1 VVTENEIRS
10 QADVSPSAWDSCN
23 SHAMV
28 RYAPER
34 LSELRRRI
42 PTNPMRERGMPSLTR
57 PVGVGRIAFV
67 AIIGLLLTASAAYAD
82 AVSEGVPHVAWSLFG
97 TRSKAVY
104 DSAPG
109 NVTPHPAVA
118 RIIVPEDGSTAFG
131 SGTLVGV
138 NKDHGLVITNWH
150 VVRDGVGLVEVVFPD
165 GFRSNA
171 KPLKV
176 DSDWDLAALVIW
188 RPKVEPV
195 KIATQPPRQGD
206 LLTIHGYG
214 RGQYRIATG
223 HCSNYFSPRIDFPH
237 EMVELDVEA
246 RQGDSGGP
254 IFNQSGELAGVLFGA
269 GEGTTLGSF
278 APRVRFFLASA
289 VPDFEQSTSQA
300 LVAGDRPAPTV
311 ILPEKNN
318 VAATLSLY
326 PSSPWSPP
334 AVISATKPV
343 SNTKPA
349 AKSAGVGASAES
361 PPADA
366 GRWHSLATTGSYDLI
381 KTLLAAVG
389 LTAITLRL
397 LKTIR

>member
-1 VVTENEIRS
+1 MFRRS
-10 QADVSPSAWDSCN
+10 LFA
-23 SHAMV
+23 
-28 RYAPER
+28 
-34 LSELRRRI
+34 I
-42 PTNPMRERGMPSLTR
+42 
-57 PVGVGRIAFV
+57 V
-67 AIIGLLLTASAAYAD
+67 ALLLIAPTVDAD
-82 AVSEGVPHVAWSLFG
+82 APDDGIPRIAWSLFG

-118 RIIVPEDGSTAFG
+118 RIIVPEDGATAFG

-150 VVRDGVGLVEVVFPD
+150 VVRDGTGLVEVVFPD

-195 KIATQPPRQGD
+195 KIAAQPPHQGD

-223 HCSNYFSPRIDFPH
+223 HCTNYLSPRIDFPH

-269 GEGTTLGSF
+269 GQGTTLGSF
-278 APRVRFFLASA
+278 APRVRYFLASA
-289 VPDFEQSTSQA
+289 VPDFEHSTAQA
-300 LVAGDRPAPTV
+300 LATAERPAPNV
-311 ILPEKNN
+311 LLPDEISK
-318 VAATLSLY
+318 ATASSCY

-334 AVISATKPV
+334 LLADAKKTI
-343 SNTKPA
+343 SNTKPQVQL
-349 AKSAGVGASAES
+349 AGVGARVES
-361 PPADA
+361 PQTNA
-366 GRWHSLATTGSYDLI
+366 GSWQDLAMTGWYDPL

>member
-1 VVTENEIRS
+1 MFR
-10 QADVSPSAWDSCN
+10 
-23 SHAMV
+23 HAL
-28 RYAPER
+28 ER
-34 LSELRRRI
+34 FSKLRRRI
-42 PTNPMRERGMPSLTR
+42 HTNPTREQGGPSLTR
-57 PVGVGRIAFV
+57 RVGVRRTWNPALV
-67 AIIGLLLTASAAYAD
+67 AIVALLLSAPAVFAD
-82 AVSEGVPHVAWSLFG
+82 APDDGIPRIAWSLFG
-97 TRSKAVY
+97 TRSNAVY

-150 VVRDGVGLVEVVFPD
+150 VVRDGTGLVEVVFPD

-176 DSDWDLAALVIW
+176 DSDWDLAALIIW
-188 RPKVEPV
+188 RPNVEPV

-223 HCSNYFSPRIDFPH
+223 HCTNYFSPRIDFPH

-269 GEGTTLGSF
+269 GQGTTLGSF
-278 APRVRFFLASA
+278 APRVRYFLATA
-289 VPDFEQSTSQA
+289 VPGFEQSTNQA
-300 LVAGDRPAPTV
+300 LAAADRPAPNV
-311 ILPEKNN
+311 VLPEKNN
-318 VAATLSLY
+318 VAATLACY

-334 AVISATKPV
+334 NITNVSK
-343 SNTKPA
+343 SNTNAKPQVQL
-349 AKSAGVGASAES
+349 AGVGPIAES
-361 PPADA
+361 PQA
-366 GRWHSLATTGSYDLI
+366 GSSGWHNITMNGWYDPL
-381 KTLLAAVG
+381 KTLLAAIG

>member
-1 VVTENEIRS
+1 
-10 QADVSPSAWDSCN
+10 
-23 SHAMV
+23 
-28 RYAPER
+28 
-34 LSELRRRI
+34 
-42 PTNPMRERGMPSLTR
+42 
-57 PVGVGRIAFV
+57 
-67 AIIGLLLTASAAYAD
+67 
-82 AVSEGVPHVAWSLFG
+82 
-97 TRSKAVY
+97 
-104 DSAPG
+104 
-109 NVTPHPAVA
+109 
-118 RIIVPEDGSTAFG
+118 VPEDGATAFG

-223 HCSNYFSPRIDFPH
+223 HCTNYFSPRVDFPH

-278 APRVRFFLASA
+278 APRVRNFLASA
-289 VPDFEQSTSQA
+289 VPDFEQTTSQSLA
-300 LVAGDRPAPTV
+300 VGDRPAPTV
-311 ILPEKNN
+311 ILPDKNN
-318 VAATLSLY
+318 VAATLSDY

-334 AVISATKPV
+334 ATASATKPV
-343 SNTKPA
+343 ANISSTKPPTPV
-349 AKSAGVGASAES
+349 AGAGALTE
-361 PPADA
+361 PPTADS
-366 GRWHSLATTGSYDLI
+366 GGWHSLATTGPYDMV

>member
-1 VVTENEIRS
+1 
-10 QADVSPSAWDSCN
+10 
-23 SHAMV
+23 M
-28 RYAPER
+28 
-34 LSELRRRI
+34 LRRALLAI
-42 PTNPMRERGMPSLTR
+42 VVVLL
-57 PVGVGRIAFV
+57 IAPAV
-67 AIIGLLLTASAAYAD
+67 VAD
-82 AVSEGVPHVAWSLFG
+82 APDDGVPRTAWSLFG
-97 TRSKAVY
+97 TRSRAVY

-109 NVTPHPAVA
+109 NVAPHPAVA

-138 NKDHGLVITNWH
+138 NDKHGLVITNWH
-150 VVRDGVGLVEVVFPD
+150 VVRDGTGLVEVVFPD
-165 GFRSNA
+165 GFRSHA

-188 RPKVEPV
+188 RPKAEPV
-195 KIATQPPRQGD
+195 KIATHPPRQGD

-223 HCSNYFSPRIDFPH
+223 HCTNYFSPRINFPH

-269 GEGTTLGSF
+269 GQGTTLGSF
-278 APRVRFFLASA
+278 APRVRYFLTCA
-289 VPDFEQSTSQA
+289 VPDFEQSTTQA
-300 LVAGDRPAPTV
+300 LAAADRPAPSV
-311 ILPEKNN
+311 LLPDRNSI
-318 VAATLSLY
+318 AATLSCY

-334 AVISATKPV
+334 ALASSTKPV
-343 SNTKPA
+343 SNTKPQVQL
-349 AKSAGVGASAES
+349 AGVAPPSKS
-361 PPADA
+361 PEVHA
-366 GRWHSLATTGSYDLI
+366 GGWDNLTKTGWYDPL

>member
-1 VVTENEIRS
+1 MILRGSKFVSIVTT
-10 QADVSPSAWDSCN
+10 A
-23 SHAMV
+23 
-28 RYAPER
+28 
-34 LSELRRRI
+34 
-42 PTNPMRERGMPSLTR
+42 
-57 PVGVGRIAFV
+57 IATFCLIV
-67 AIIGLLLTASAAYAD
+67 ATASANTLSD
-82 AVSEGVPHVAWSLFG
+82 ASSRAVLPLSPSERGQVAWNSPWRAEDAFFLDDPRTQSLQVVPHDGSLRIAWSLFG
-97 TRSKAVY
+97 KRSNAVY

-118 RIIVPEDGSTAFG
+118 RIIVPESDGTAFG
-131 SGTLVGV
+131 SGSLVGV

-150 VVRDGVGLVEVVFPD
+150 VVRDGTGLVEVVFPD
-165 GFRSNA
+165 GFRSHA
-171 KPLKV
+171 KPIKV

-188 RPKVEPV
+188 RPNVEPV

-223 HCSNYFSPRIDFPH
+223 HCTNYFSPRIDFPH

-254 IFNQSGELAGVLFGA
+254 IFNQRGELAGVLFGA

-278 APRVRFFLASA
+278 APRVRYFLASA
-289 VPDFEQSTSQA
+289 VPDFEQTTNQA
-300 LVAGDRPAPTV
+300 LAAADRPAPSVT
-311 ILPEKNN
+311 LPTPNDN
-318 VAATLSLY
+318 TATLSLY

-334 AVISATKPV
+334 KPA
-343 SNTKPA
+343 SNTKPTTNS
-349 AKSAGVGASAES
+349 KPQVQLAGLA
-361 PPADA
+361 
-366 GRWHSLATTGSYDLI
+366 ATTKPASGDSEGWTSLEKSGWYDPL

-397 LKTIR
+397 IKTIR

>member
-1 VVTENEIRS
+1 MVSANASMPTPSRGHGTPVYWKQINKRSEVHS
-10 QADVSPSAWDSCN
+10 QADDSTPAWESFKTHGMFRRALLAAIALSLITSVVFAN
-23 SHAMV
+23 
-28 RYAPER
+28 APDDG
-34 LSELRRRI
+34 I
-42 PTNPMRERGMPSLTR
+42 PRT
-57 PVGVGRIAFV
+57 
-67 AIIGLLLTASAAYAD
+67 
-82 AVSEGVPHVAWSLFG
+82 AWSLFG

-109 NVTPHPAVA
+109 NATPHPAVA
-118 RIIVPEDGSTAFG
+118 RIIVPEDGATAFG

-150 VVRDGVGLVEVVFPD
+150 VVRDGTGLVEVVFPD

-195 KIATQPPRQGD
+195 KIAAQPPRQGD

-223 HCSNYFSPRIDFPH
+223 HCTNYFSPRVDFPH

-269 GEGTTLGSF
+269 GQGTTLGSF
-278 APRVRFFLASA
+278 APRVRYFLATA
-289 VPDFEQSTSQA
+289 VPDFEHSTSQTLA
-300 LVAGDRPAPTV
+300 AAERPAPDV
-311 ILPEKNN
+311 LLPEINSK
-318 VAATLSLY
+318 AATLSCY
-326 PSSPWSPP
+326 PSAPGPP
-334 AVISATKPV
+334 PLLADATKTIP
-343 SNTKPA
+343 NTKPQVQL
-349 AKSAGVGASAES
+349 AGVGAQIES
-361 PPADA
+361 PPTD
-366 GRWHSLATTGSYDLI
+366 
-381 KTLLAAVG
+381 
-389 LTAITLRL
+389 
-397 LKTIR
+397 

>member
-1 VVTENEIRS
+1 
-10 QADVSPSAWDSCN
+10 
-23 SHAMV
+23 MF
-28 RYAPER
+28 
-34 LSELRRRI
+34 RRALLAI
-42 PTNPMRERGMPSLTR
+42 
-57 PVGVGRIAFV
+57 V
-67 AIIGLLLTASAAYAD
+67 ALLLVAPAVSAD
-82 AVSEGVPHVAWSLFG
+82 APDDGIPRTAWSLFG

-138 NKDHGLVITNWH
+138 NNNHGLVITNWH
-150 VVRDGVGLVEVVFPD
+150 VVRDGTGLVEVVFPD

-188 RPKVEPV
+188 RPNIEPV
-195 KIATQPPRQGD
+195 KIAAQPPRQGD

-223 HCSNYFSPRIDFPH
+223 HCTNYFSPRVDFPH

-269 GEGTTLGSF
+269 GQGTTLGSF
-278 APRVRFFLASA
+278 APRVRYFLTTA
-289 VPDFEQSTSQA
+289 VPDFEKSTTQA
-300 LVAGDRPAPTV
+300 VAAADRPAQ
-311 ILPEKNN
+311 
-318 VAATLSLY
+318 AATLSCY

-334 AVISATKPV
+334 SFASATKPV
-343 SNTKPA
+343 SNTKPQVQL
-349 AKSAGVGASAES
+349 AGVGASVDS
-361 PPADA
+361 RQTDS
-366 GRWHSLATTGSYDLI
+366 GGWHNLAKTGWYEPL
-381 KTLLAAVG
+381 KTLLAAIG

-397 LKTIR
+397 VKMIR

>member
-1 VVTENEIRS
+1 MVTDNDVHS
-10 QADVSPSAWDSCN
+10 QADGLPSAWDSFKTRAMFR
-23 SHAMV
+23 HA
-28 RYAPER
+28 
-34 LSELRRRI
+34 L
-42 PTNPMRERGMPSLTR
+42 
-57 PVGVGRIAFV
+57 V
-67 AIIGLLLTASAAYAD
+67 AIVALLLTAPAVSAD
-82 AVSEGVPHVAWSLFG
+82 APDDAIPRIAWSLFG

-109 NVTPHPAVA
+109 NVTPHPSVA
-118 RIIVPEDGSTAFG
+118 RIIVPEDGATAFG

-188 RPKVEPV
+188 RPSVEPV
-195 KIATQPPRQGD
+195 KIASQPPRQGD

-223 HCSNYFSPRIDFPH
+223 HCTNYFSPRVDFPH

-278 APRVRFFLASA
+278 APRVRNFLASA
-289 VPDFEQSTSQA
+289 VPDFERSTNRQ
-300 LVAGDRPAPTV
+300 VAAADRPAPPV
-311 ILPEKNN
+311 LVPDKNN
-318 VAATLSLY
+318 VAATLSCY
-326 PSSPWSPP
+326 PSSPWSPQSV
-334 AVISATKPV
+334 ASATKPV
-343 SNTKPA
+343 SNTKPQVQL
-349 AKSAGVGASAES
+349 AGTGPSAES
-361 PPADA
+361 PPADSA
-366 GRWHSLATTGSYDLI
+366 GWRNLAMTGGYDTL

-397 LKTIR
+397 LKTVR

>member
-1 VVTENEIRS
+1 MFRP
-10 QADVSPSAWDSCN
+10 A
-23 SHAMV
+23 
-28 RYAPER
+28 
-34 LSELRRRI
+34 
-42 PTNPMRERGMPSLTR
+42 LTA
-57 PVGVGRIAFV
+57 IV
-67 AIIGLLLTASAAYAD
+67 ALLLTAPVVGASAPDDGA
-82 AVSEGVPHVAWSLFG
+82 PRVAWSLFG
-97 TRSKAVY
+97 NRSNAVY

-118 RIIVPEDGSTAFG
+118 RIIVPESDGTAYG
-131 SGTLVGV
+131 SGSLVGV

-223 HCSNYFSPRIDFPH
+223 HCTNYFSPRVDFPH

-278 APRVRFFLASA
+278 APRVRYFLASA
-289 VPDFEQSTSQA
+289 VPDFEQSTNQA
-300 LVAGDRPAPTV
+300 IAAVDRPAPTV
-311 ILPEKNN
+311 LLPDKNN
-318 VAATLSLY
+318 VAATLANY

-334 AVISATKPV
+334 AVASATKPV
-343 SNTKPA
+343 SNTKPTA
-349 AKSAGVGASAES
+349 QLAGISTPAES
-361 PPADA
+361 PPADSN
-366 GRWHSLATTGSYDLI
+366 GWHSLATTGPYDMV

-389 LTAITLRL
+389 LTAIALRL
-397 LKTIR
+397 VKVIR

>member
-1 VVTENEIRS
+1 MFR
-10 QADVSPSAWDSCN
+10 
-23 SHAMV
+23 HA
-28 RYAPER
+28 
-34 LSELRRRI
+34 L
-42 PTNPMRERGMPSLTR
+42 
-57 PVGVGRIAFV
+57 V
-67 AIIGLLLTASAAYAD
+67 AIVALLMTAPAVFAD
-82 AVSEGVPHVAWSLFG
+82 APDDGVPRIAWSLFG
-97 TRSKAVY
+97 TRSNAVY

-150 VVRDGVGLVEVVFPD
+150 VVRDGTGLVEVVFPD

-188 RPKVEPV
+188 RPNVEPV
-195 KIATQPPRQGD
+195 KIAAQPPRQGD

-223 HCSNYFSPRIDFPH
+223 HCTNYFSPRVDFPH

-278 APRVRFFLASA
+278 APRVRYFLATA
-289 VPDFEQSTSQA
+289 VPGFEQSTNQA
-300 LVAGDRPAPTV
+300 LAAADRPAPKV
-311 ILPEKNN
+311 VASDKNTI
-318 VAATLSLY
+318 AATLACY
-326 PSSPWSPP
+326 PSSPWSAPSV
-334 AVISATKPV
+334 AGATKPV
-343 SNTKPA
+343 ANTKPQVQL
-349 AKSAGVGASAES
+349 AGVGPTTES
-361 PPADA
+361 PQADSA
-366 GRWHSLATTGSYDLI
+366 GWHGLSMTGWYDPL
-381 KTLLAAVG
+381 KTLLAAIG

>member
-1 VVTENEIRS
+1 MFRHLILGLV
-10 QADVSPSAWDSCN
+10 A
-23 SHAMV
+23 
-28 RYAPER
+28 
-34 LSELRRRI
+34 LSI
-42 PTNPMRERGMPSLTR
+42 STSGA
-57 PVGVGRIAFV
+57 V
-67 AIIGLLLTASAAYAD
+67 AD
-82 AVSEGVPHVAWSLFG
+82 APDDGITHIAWSLFG

-109 NVTPHPAVA
+109 NITPHPAVA

-138 NKDHGLVITNWH
+138 NQDHGLVITNWH
-150 VVRDGVGLVEVVFPD
+150 VVRDGTGLVEVVFPD

-188 RPKVEPV
+188 RPNVEPV
-195 KIATQPPRQGD
+195 KIAAQPPRQGD

-223 HCSNYFSPRIDFPH
+223 HCTNYFSPRVDFPH

-269 GEGTTLGSF
+269 GQGTTLGSF
-278 APRVRFFLASA
+278 APRVRFFLTTA
-289 VPDFEQSTSQA
+289 VPDFEKSATQA
-300 LVAGDRPAPTV
+300 VAAADRPARNVSLPT
-311 ILPEKNN
+311 KNDMP
-318 VAATLSLY
+318 ASLAVY

-334 AVISATKPV
+334 GITNVSKPNATAKPQV
-343 SNTKPA
+343 QL
-349 AKSAGVGASAES
+349 AGVGPSAES
-361 PPADA
+361 PSLNS
-366 GRWHSLATTGSYDLI
+366 GSHSLTMYGWYDPL
-381 KTLLAAVG
+381 KTFFAAIG

>member
-1 VVTENEIRS
+1 MFRRPLLANI
-10 QADVSPSAWDSCN
+10 A
-23 SHAMV
+23 
-28 RYAPER
+28 
-34 LSELRRRI
+34 LSLI
-42 PTNPMRERGMPSLTR
+42 
-57 PVGVGRIAFV
+57 
-67 AIIGLLLTASAAYAD
+67 ASAVFAD
-82 AVSEGVPHVAWSLFG
+82 APDDGIPRTAWSLFG

-118 RIIVPEDGSTAFG
+118 RIVVPEDGSTAFG

-138 NKDHGLVITNWH
+138 NSKHGLVITNWH
-150 VVRDGVGLVEVVFPD
+150 VVRDGTGLVEVVFPD
-165 GFRSNA
+165 GFRSHA

-188 RPKVEPV
+188 RPNVEPV
-195 KIATQPPRQGD
+195 KIATHPPRQGD

-223 HCSNYFSPRIDFPH
+223 HCTNYFSPRIDFPH
-237 EMVELDVEA
+237 EMVELDAEA

-269 GEGTTLGSF
+269 GQGTTLGSF
-278 APRVRFFLASA
+278 APRVRYFLATA
-289 VPDFEQSTSQA
+289 VPDFEQSTSRA
-300 LVAGDRPAPTV
+300 LAAADRPAPSV
-311 ILPEKNN
+311 ILPTENAN
-318 VAATLSLY
+318 QASLACY

-334 AVISATKPV
+334 SRANTTKPIQ
-343 SNTKPA
+343 NTKPQVQLA
-349 AKSAGVGASAES
+349 GLGPTAEPVQSDSSSWHNLAK
-361 PPADA
+361 
-366 GRWHSLATTGSYDLI
+366 TGWYEPL

-397 LKTIR
+397 LKAIR

>member
-1 VVTENEIRS
+1 MIR
-10 QADVSPSAWDSCN
+10 
-23 SHAMV
+23 HALK
-28 RYAPER
+28 RF
-34 LSELRRRI
+34 SELGSHTY
-42 PTNPMRERGMPSLTR
+42 TNPTRKQGIPSLTR
-57 PVGVGRIAFV
+57 RVGVHRTWKAALVGIV
-67 AIIGLLLTASAAYAD
+67 ALLLTAPAVFGD
-82 AVSEGVPHVAWSLFG
+82 APDDGISRIAWSLFG
-97 TRSKAVY
+97 TRSNAVY

-118 RIIVPEDGSTAFG
+118 RIIVPEDGATAFG

-150 VVRDGVGLVEVVFPD
+150 VVRDGTGLVEVVFPG

-188 RPKVEPV
+188 RPNIEPV
-195 KIATQPPRQGD
+195 KISAQPPHQGD

-223 HCSNYFSPRIDFPH
+223 HCTNYLSPRIDFPH

-254 IFNQSGELAGVLFGA
+254 IFNQSGEMAGVLFGA
-269 GEGTTLGSF
+269 GQGTTLGSF
-278 APRVRFFLASA
+278 APRVRYFLASA
-289 VPDFEQSTSQA
+289 VPDFEHSTSQA
-300 LVAGDRPAPTV
+300 FAAAERPAPYV
-311 ILPEKNN
+311 LLPEKNSK
-318 VAATLSLY
+318 AAGPSCY

-334 AVISATKPV
+334 PLADGNKTI
-343 SNTKPA
+343 SNTKPQVQL
-349 AKSAGVGASAES
+349 AGVGAQVES
-361 PPADA
+361 PQTDA
-366 GRWHSLATTGSYDLI
+366 GSWHNLAMNGWYDPL